1 MNMIRLIVTDVTQTY
16 YLLIYHYIF
25 KMASVNFLAQNNG
38 EEKGEDSLDSV
49 IFLAQNIGE
58 GTGENNLD
66 SSFNLHPE
74 EPTDSEPC
82 SPDYSP
88 IHSSEEEDVYIQ
100 EEEDEQDNLP
110 DPRLELIDKQFNLKM
125 KELFTQTSSGQLVP
139 YTNEATLQQTTDSL
153 MQHLTKSHPLTWVSQ
168 FKTTPEEDELPLW
181 MSIMKGDI
189 DVLVTQFQ
197 QQMCTRFSKV
207 MSEMVK
213 LYHK

>member
-1 MNMIRLIVTDVTQTY
+1 M
-16 YLLIYHYIF
+16 YLEDGIC
-25 KMASVNFLAQNNG
+25 AQNNG
-38 EEKGEDSLDSV
+38 EDKGEDSLDSV

-66 SSFNLHPE
+66 FSFNLHPEE

-110 DPRLELIDKQFNLKM
+110 DPTLELVDKQFNLKM

-139 YTNEATLQQTTDSL
+139 YTIEATLQQTTDGL
-153 MQHLTKSHPLTWVSQ
+153 MQHLTKLHPLTWVSQ
-168 FKTTPEEDELPLW
+168 FKTTPEEDELLLW
-181 MSIMKGDI
+181 MSIMKDDI
-189 DVLVTQFQ
+189 DVLVTRFQ
-197 QQMCTRFSKV
+197 QQMYTRFSKV

>member
-1 MNMIRLIVTDVTQTY
+1 MNMVRLIVTDVTQNY
-16 YLLIYHYIF
+16 YLLIYHCIL
-25 KMASVNFLAQNNG
+25 KMASVNFLTQNNG
-38 EEKGEDSLDSV
+38 KDKDEDSLDSV

-58 GTGENNLD
+58 GKGENNLD
-66 SSFNLHPE
+66 SSFNLHHK

-100 EEEDEQDNLP
+100 EEDEQNNLP

-125 KELFTQTSSGQLVP
+125 KELFTQTSIGQLVP
-139 YTNEATLQQTTDSL
+139 YTIEATLQQTTDGL
-153 MQHLTKSHPLTWVSQ
+153 IQHLTKFHPLTWVSQ
-168 FKTTPEEDELPLW
+168 FNTTTKEDELLLW
-181 MSIMKGDI
+181 MSIMKDDI

-197 QQMCTRFSKV
+197 QQMYTKFRKV
-207 MSEMVK
+207 MTEMVK

>member
-1 MNMIRLIVTDVTQTY
+1 MNMVRLIVTDVTQTY
-16 YLLIYHYIF
+16 YLFYHCIL

-38 EEKGEDSLDSV
+38 KDKGEDSLDSV
-49 IFLAQNIGE
+49 IFLAKNIGE
-58 GTGENNLD
+58 GTGK
-66 SSFNLHPE
+66 SCSFNLHPE

-88 IHSSEEEDVYIQ
+88 IHSSEEDVYIQ

-110 DPRLELIDKQFNLKM
+110 DPRLKLIDKQFNLKM

-139 YTNEATLQQTTDSL
+139 YNVEATLQQTTDGL
-153 MQHLTKSHPLTWVSQ
+153 IQHLTKSHPLTWVSQ

-181 MSIMKGDI
+181 MSIMKDDI

-197 QQMCTRFSKV
+197 LQMYTRFSKV
-207 MSEMVK
+207 MCEMVK

>member
-1 MNMIRLIVTDVTQTY
+1 MNIVRLIVTDVTQAY
-16 YLLIYHYIF
+16 YLLIYHCIL

-38 EEKGEDSLDSV
+38 EDKGEDSLDSV
-49 IFLAQNIGE
+49 IFLAQNVGE
-58 GTGENNLD
+58 GKGENNLD

-100 EEEDEQDNLP
+100 EEEDEQNNPP

-139 YTNEATLQQTTDSL
+139 YITEATLQQTTDGL

-168 FKTTPEEDELPLW
+168 FKTTTEEDELLLW
-181 MSIMKGDI
+181 MSIMKDDI
-189 DVLVTQFQ
+189 DVLVT
-197 QQMCTRFSKV
+197 
-207 MSEMVK
+207 
-213 LYHK
+213 

>member
-1 MNMIRLIVTDVTQTY
+1 MNMVRLIVTDVTQNY
-16 YLLIYHYIF
+16 YLLIYHCIL

-38 EEKGEDSLDSV
+38 EDKGEDSLDSV
-49 IFLAQNIGE
+49 IFLAQNIGK

-88 IHSSEEEDVYIQ
+88 INSSEEEDVYIQ

-139 YTNEATLQQTTDSL
+139 YTIEGTLQQTTDGL
-153 MQHLTKSHPLTWVSQ
+153 IQHLTKSHPLT
-168 FKTTPEEDELPLW
+168 
-181 MSIMKGDI
+181 
-189 DVLVTQFQ
+189 
-197 QQMCTRFSKV
+197 
-207 MSEMVK
+207 
-213 LYHK
+213 

>member
-1 MNMIRLIVTDVTQTY
+1 MNMVRLIVTDVTQTY
-16 YLLIYHYIF
+16 YLLFYHRIL

-38 EEKGEDSLDSV
+38 EDKGEDSPDSV
-49 IFLAQNIGE
+49 IFLAQNAGE
-58 GTGENNLD
+58 GKGENNLD
-66 SSFNLHPE
+66 SSFNLQPE

-82 SPDYSP
+82 SSDYSP
-88 IHSSEEEDVYIQ
+88 IYSSEEEDVYIQ

-125 KELFTQTSSGQLVP
+125 KGLFTQTSSGQLVP
-139 YTNEATLQQTTDSL
+139 YTIEGTLQQTTDGF

-181 MSIMKGDI
+181 MSIMKDDI
-189 DVLVTQFQ
+189 DVLVIQFQ
-197 QQMCTRFSKV
+197 QEMYTRFSKV

-213 LYHK
+213 VYHK